1 MFELAQGVEVK
12 KRAGFQKR
20 VKLARVINTYCC
32 SICSELNARIQ
43 VLTCTQAAPSLF
55 VSPDVMEASSDT
67 PVDDIDARVV
77 ISAHGTSFLLIQAER
92 LCPLSRKHCSDAR
105 MAASKMRLSGAIIVC
120 TTIT

>member
-1 MFELAQGVEVK
+1 MFKSTQGVEVK

-20 VKLARVINTYCC
+20 VKLARVVNTYCC

-77 ISAHGTSFLLIQAER
+77 ISAHGTSFLLIQVER
-92 LCPLSRKHCSDAR
+92 LCPLSRKHCSDAW
-105 MAASKMRLSGAIIVC
+105 MAASKMRLSG
-120 TTIT
+120 TNYYWPRN

>member
-1 MFELAQGVEVK
+1 MFKSTQGVEVK

-20 VKLARVINTYCC
+20 VKLAQVINTYCC
-32 SICSELNARIQ
+32 SVCSELNARIQ

-55 VSPDVMEASSDT
+55 VSPDVMEATS
-67 PVDDIDARVV
+67 VDDIDARVV

-105 MAASKMRLSGAIIVC
+105 MAASKMRFQSAIYLPICVD
-120 TTIT
+120 TTK

>member
-1 MFELAQGVEVK
+1 MFKSTQGVEVK

-32 SICSELNARIQ
+32 SVCSELNARIQ

-67 PVDDIDARVV
+67 SVDDIDARVV
-77 ISAHGTSFLLIQAER
+77 VGTHSSFFSSPGRSVHVL
-92 LCPLSRKHCSDAR
+92 
-105 MAASKMRLSGAIIVC
+105 
-120 TTIT
+120 

>member
-1 MFELAQGVEVK
+1 MSELIE
-12 KRAGFQKR
+12 F
-20 VKLARVINTYCC
+20 INTHCYSVCRELKAGIQMFSWTE
-32 SICSELNARIQ
+32 SICSSVVHERVEL
-43 VLTCTQAAPSLF
+43 
-55 VSPDVMEASSDT
+55 MSDT

>member
-1 MFELAQGVEVK
+1 MFSWAESTDASVVHERVEL
-12 KRAGFQKR
+12 
-20 VKLARVINTYCC
+20 T
-32 SICSELNARIQ
+32 
-43 VLTCTQAAPSLF
+43 P
-55 VSPDVMEASSDT
+55 DT
-67 PVDDIDARVV
+67 PTAYTNTRVV